1 MNKKIGLGILALV
14 IIGGVIFYNKSK
26 SGVGEVTYQTEKV
39 SKGSLVSTLTV
50 SGTVAGANSVAI
62 NTTSTGVV
70 KKIYVT
76 EGQEVKVGQKLL
88 DMELDLV
95 SRQKYQ
101 QALASYQSSKNSL
114 ESSKSNLYS
123 LQSKLFAANQKLI
136 NDGVARGLSVD
147 DPNYIQQNA
156 DWLSAESAYKNQEQA
171 INTAQNSL
179 NASYLSLQQASP
191 TIYAPISGK
200 ISGLALQP
208 GSIVSTSKIAN
219 VQSTA
224 GPVITVNLGQVEVT
238 KVKVGQK
245 AMVSLDA
252 FEGKTFAGVVSSID
266 TLGGSSSGVTTYPMS
281 IKLEPTTILIYP
293 NMTAQ
298 ASIILAVKDDVLVV
312 PSGAVTTG
320 NGTSSVKVMNNKVV
334 SNVTVEVGIS
344 SDTQT
349 EIISGL
355 SEGQEVVTSSTS
367 TATSTTS
374 AGQSLFSNI
383 NRGGFGGGG
392 GAVRI
397 AR

>member
-334 SNVTVEVGIS
+334 SNVPVEVGIS

>member
-200 ISGLALQP
+200 ISGLSLQP

-219 VQSTA
+219 IQSTV

>member
-62 NTTSTGVV
+62 TTTSAGVV

-95 SRQKYQ
+95 SRQKYE
-101 QALASYQSSKNSL
+101 QALASYQSAKNSL
-114 ESSKSNLYS
+114 DSSKSNLYS

-136 NDGVARGLSVD
+136 NDGVARGLSVN
-147 DPNYIQQNA
+147 DPTYIQQNA
-156 DWLSAESAYKNQEQA
+156 DWLASESSYKNQEQA

-179 NASYLSLQQASP
+179 SASYLSLQQASP

-200 ISGLALQP
+200 ISGLSLQP

-219 VQSTA
+219 IQSTA

-298 ASIILAVKDDVLVV
+298 ASIILAVKDDVLLV
-312 PSGAVTTG
+312 PSGAVTTS
-320 NGTSSVKVMNNKVV
+320 NGTSSVKVMNNKVLSSV
-334 SNVTVEVGIS
+334 PVEVGIS

-374 AGQSLFSNI
+374 AGQSLFSNV
-383 NRGGFGGGG
+383 NRGGFGGG